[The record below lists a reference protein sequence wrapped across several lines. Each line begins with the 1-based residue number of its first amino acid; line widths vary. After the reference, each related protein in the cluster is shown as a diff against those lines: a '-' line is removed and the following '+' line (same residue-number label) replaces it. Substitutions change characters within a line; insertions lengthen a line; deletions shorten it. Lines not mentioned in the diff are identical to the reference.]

1 MVKLASARESRTYG
15 PGSRLARTRWE
26 YINAGLYLFATAL
39 LVGGFGTQISSVS
52 SSGANSGLVAV
63 LVALALLLA
72 VNAHDLVA
80 HLAAVDYCLSLVEF
94 DVQLALVEFAV
105 PLVNIVG
112 VILTFVGI
120 LFFLIQEAT
129 GGRDAS
135 ISSYALQGCPTR
147 KPNSK
152 HRLKESMRYDIGP
165 LWIVIVQFNSSSPRL
180 SSVLHS
186 FIGHVAGIT
195 EASHRINLLVFTLRC
210 KNCCSTPY
218 RQSSINLYYHH
229 NFTRLCAVI
238 LASVEFR
245 TRKKFNHIGYRIGFI
260 QTSTSIQIWIFTG
273 PCACTPWHYTDLNLL
288 PTSKDYSVDDNNSA
302 SWRKHLTTTSSCLV

>member
-1 MVKLASARESRTYG
+1 RHVPIRPPHFSRFLPSITLPTPRLRSRPATPSWIPSDPESLLREASVHAMVKLASARESRTYG

-129 GGRDAS
+129 GGRDGS

-165 LWIVIVQFNSSSPRL
+165 LWIVIVQFNSSSPLL

-195 EASHRINLLVFTLRC
+195 EASHRINLLVCTLRC

-238 LASVEFR
+238 LASVGNHK
-245 TRKKFNHIGYRIGFI
+245 TKK
-260 QTSTSIQIWIFTG
+260 
-273 PCACTPWHYTDLNLL
+273 C
-288 PTSKDYSVDDNNSA
+288 
-302 SWRKHLTTTSSCLV
+302 